1 MGVKKSIDLIEIDIW
16 IGGGRKSETYWGV
29 WVYEWGRGRIY
40 RGGRIGTRGRIT
52 TIDGIG
58 SIGRIVIIA
67 SNKTYIFGFKSKG
80 TAFCKIFISCLCS
93 IVGYKDNF
101 LA

>member
-52 TIDGIG
+52 TTDGIG

-67 SNKTYIFGFKSKG
+67 RIIAVIRAIIKIISRISIDVNKLGLLPS
-80 TAFCKIFISCLCS
+80 
-93 IVGYKDNF
+93 
-101 LA
+101 